1 MKKETIE
8 DLNMKLERNKMGRMT
23 DIDKSGKKVKTEFDI
38 ERYVIHQASEYPEKV
53 FVLQEIKFRHK
64 KLTLFR
70 LGYYII
76 GKQKRF
82 RDKWVWGQ
90 FCPFI
95 VGEDLK
101 KLITKAEREGIL

>member
-1 MKKETIE
+1 MKKETID
-8 DLNMKLERNKMGRMT
+8 DLKIKLKRKKTGSMT
-23 DIDKSGKKVKTEFDI
+23 DIDKEKRIFDVGK
-38 ERYVIHQASEYPEKV
+38 YVTQQASEYPEKV
-53 FVLQEIKFRHK
+53 FILQEIKFRHK
-64 KLTLFR
+64 KLTLLR

-101 KLITKAEREGIL
+101 KLISKAEREGIL

>member
-8 DLNMKLERNKMGRMT
+8 DLKMKLERKKTGNMT
-23 DIDKSGKKVKTEFDI
+23 DIDKVKRIFDVG
-38 ERYVIHQASEYPEKV
+38 RYVTQQASEYPEKV

-64 KLTLFR
+64 KLTLLR

-101 KLITKAEREGIL
+101 KLISKAEREGIL

>member
-8 DLNMKLERNKMGRMT
+8 DLKMKLERKKTGRMI
-23 DIDKSGKKVKTEFDI
+23 DIDKVKREFDI
-38 ERYVIHQASEYPEKV
+38 GRYVIQQAGEYPEKV

-64 KLTLFR
+64 KLTLLR

-82 RDKWVWGQ
+82 KDKWLWGQ

-101 KLITKAEREGIL
+101 KLISKAEREGIL

>member
-8 DLNMKLERNKMGRMT
+8 DLKMKLERKKTGNMT
-23 DIDKSGKKVKTEFDI
+23 DIDKVKRIFDVG
-38 ERYVIHQASEYPEKV
+38 RYVTQQASEYPEKV

-64 KLTLFR
+64 KLTLLR

-101 KLITKAEREGIL
+101 NLISKAEREGIL

>member
-8 DLNMKLERNKMGRMT
+8 DLKMKLEKQKTVKIT
-23 DIDKSGKKVKTEFDI
+23 DIDNVKKVFDI
-38 ERYVIHQASEYPEKV
+38 GRYVIQQASEYPEKV
-53 FVLQEIKFRHK
+53 FVLQEIKFRDK
-64 KLTLFR
+64 KLTVLR
-70 LGYYII
+70 LGYWII
-76 GKQKRF
+76 GKKEKS

-101 KLITKAEREGIL
+101 KLISKAEREGIL

>member
-8 DLNMKLERNKMGRMT
+8 DLRMKLERKKTGNMT
-23 DIDKSGKKVKTEFDI
+23 DIDKVKRIFDVGK
-38 ERYVIHQASEYPEKV
+38 YVTQQASEYPEKV

-64 KLTLFR
+64 KLTLLR

-95 VGEDLK
+95 IGEDLK
-101 KLITKAEREGIL
+101 KLVSKAEREGIL